1 MIVVGV
7 DDSPPGRAAINWS
20 LRRAALT
27 GDVVMLAHVVDDE
40 WGVVGHRSLEELMV
54 DAEKML
60 AGAKDSARAEGAS
73 VQVDS
78 TLLSGNPMLEL
89 ARASADADLVVVGT
103 HKTGFL
109 RGRVFGSRSLQLA
122 AASTAPVAIVPESA
136 GNSRSGIVV
145 GVDGSPAALAA
156 VTFGAREA
164 HRTQEGLSLVGAWA
178 ARDGGR
184 DDELTQRDVLVKSA
198 VEKALM
204 EARVHAQ
211 RLCRPSSIRVR
222 QVNRAAAEA
231 LVDASATATMLVI
244 GSSRR
249 VDAPLTLGSVAHDVL
264 LNLAG
269 PTVVVHAERPQ
280 MTPEEPERVGL
291 VNAGLG
297 TKGATAAPGTE

>member
-7 DDSPPGRAAINWS
+7 DGSSPGRAALSWS
-20 LRRAALT
+20 VRRAALT
-27 GDVVMLAHVVDDE
+27 GGVVMLTHVVDDE
-40 WGVVGHRSLEELMV
+40 WGVTGSRLLEELNGE
-54 DAEKML
+54 AEKML
-60 AGAKDSARAEGAS
+60 AGEMDFARAENGS
-73 VQVDS
+73 VQVES
-78 TLLSGNPMLEL
+78 MLLSGNPMLEL
-89 ARASADADLVVVGT
+89 AMASTDADLVVVGT

-178 ARDGGR
+178 ARDGAR

-204 EARVHAQ
+204 EARFQAQ
-211 RLCRPSSIRVR
+211 RLCRSSSIRVR

-249 VDAPLTLGSVAHDVL
+249 VDVPLTLGSVAHDVL
-264 LNLAG
+264 VNIAG

-280 MTPEEPERVGL
+280 MIAEEPERVRL
-291 VNAGLG
+291 VDAGLG
-297 TKGATAAPGTE
+297 TKGAAAAPGTE